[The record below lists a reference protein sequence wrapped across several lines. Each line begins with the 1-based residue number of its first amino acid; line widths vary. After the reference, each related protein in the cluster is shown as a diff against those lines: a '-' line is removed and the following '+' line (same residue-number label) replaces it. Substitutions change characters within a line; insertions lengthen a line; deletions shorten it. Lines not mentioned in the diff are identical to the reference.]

1 MRLSRD
7 ARRAVLLILCLLSA
21 CAAADPTASADRTPS
36 GYGEAGDFLA
46 GRFELSQGDFGPAAR
61 DLLKASA
68 DNPNDQDLLLQAF
81 IACVNAGR
89 PETVQLA
96 MRLPNNQVA
105 AMVLA
110 DAAAKAGDW
119 NQAVIRFRAM
129 PRDGVM
135 QLLQPLLLA
144 WAEQGAGDTDQALA
158 TLRPYMDNAR
168 YRPIVALHAGM
179 IADIAKRPMEAAA

>member
-21 CAAADPTASADRTPS
+21 CAAADPTVSADRT
-36 GYGEAGDFLA
+36 
-46 GRFELSQGDFGPAAR
+46 RQGDFAPAAR

-68 DNPNDQDLLLQAF
+68 DNPNDEDLLLQAF

-89 PETVQLA
+89 PETVPLA
-96 MRLPNNQVA
+96 LRLPNNQVA

-119 NQAVIRFRAM
+119 QQAVTRFRAM

-144 WAEQGAGDTDQALA
+144 WALQGA
-158 TLRPYMDNAR
+158 
-168 YRPIVALHAGM
+168 
-179 IADIAKRPMEAAA
+179 